1 MPLTVCALKSW
12 NAAACAHIEITDEG
26 DEDMKKIWPAV
37 LCLLFL
43 CSCGK
48 EIDRAEAMQEQYKNL
63 ASYETDVR
71 VSVPRGDETLVYA
84 LHLSAQG
91 DAVRATVSEPEE
103 LTGVGAVLEG
113 DKLTLTFDDLVL
125 DVGTL
130 SPRVSALNCVPLVL
144 QNFPKVYLD
153 SSGAETIGDVDALR
167 ADFSLTLSGE
177 TFACSLWLGASGVP
191 VYAEIAEN
199 DKIIAAAEFTNFIFG
214 DILSPDAAQ

>member
-1 MPLTVCALKSW
+1 
-12 NAAACAHIEITDEG
+12 
-26 DEDMKKIWPAV
+26 MKKVWPAV

-71 VSVPRGDETLVYA
+71 VSVPREDETLVYA

-130 SPRVSALNCVPLVL
+130 SPRVSALSCVPLVL
-144 QNFPKVYLD
+144 QNFPKSYLD
-153 SSGAETIGDVDALR
+153 SSGVETIGDIDALR

-177 TFACSLWLGASGVP
+177 TLACSLWLDASGAP

>member
-1 MPLTVCALKSW
+1 
-12 NAAACAHIEITDEG
+12 
-26 DEDMKKIWPAV
+26 MKKVWPAV
-37 LCLLFL
+37 FYLLFL

-103 LTGVGAVLEG
+103 LTGIAATLTG
-113 DKLTLTFDDLVL
+113 DALTLEYDGMAL
-125 DVGTL
+125 DAGTL

-144 QNFPKVYLD
+144 DGFSRAYLD
-153 SSGAETIGDVDALR
+153 SVGSETLDGKDTLR
-167 ADFSLTLSGE
+167 ADFSMTLGDE
-177 TFACSLWLGASGVP
+177 TLGGTVWFTDGGAP
-191 VYAEIAEN
+191 VYLEASEGG
-199 DKIIAAAEFTNFIFG
+199 KIIAAAEFTNFVFG
-214 DILSPDAAQ
+214 DILPSSTQN

>member
-1 MPLTVCALKSW
+1 MLMIRNGKIMLT
-12 NAAACAHIEITDEG
+12 
-26 DEDMKKIWPAV
+26 
-37 LCLLFL
+37 
-43 CSCGK
+43 
-48 EIDRAEAMQEQYKNL
+48 
-63 ASYETDVR
+63 
-71 VSVPRGDETLVYA
+71 RGDSAYITVTLK
-84 LHLSAQG
+84 AQ
-91 DAVRATVSEPEE
+91 D
-103 LTGVGAVLEG
+103 GAAYTMQAG

-130 SPRVSALNCVPLVL
+130 SPRVSALSCVPLVL

-153 SSGAETIGDVDALR
+153 SSGAETLGDVDTLR

-177 TFACSLWLGASGVP
+177 TLACSLWLDASGAP

>member
-1 MPLTVCALKSW
+1 M
-12 NAAACAHIEITDEG
+12 
-26 DEDMKKIWPAV
+26 
-37 LCLLFL
+37 LCLLIL

-48 EIDRAEAMQEQYKNL
+48 EIDRAEEVQEQYKNL

-71 VSVPRGDETLVYA
+71 VSVPREDETLHYTLSLEHSNGETRAAVLAPEA
-84 LHLSAQG
+84 LA
-91 DAVRATVSEPEE
+91 
-103 LTGVGAVLEG
+103 GVGAVLEG

-130 SPRVSALNCVPLVL
+130 SPHVSALSCVPLVL

-153 SSGAETIGDVDALR
+153 SSGAETLGDVETLR

-177 TFACSLWLGASGVP
+177 TLACSLWLDASGAP

>member
-1 MPLTVCALKSW
+1 
-12 NAAACAHIEITDEG
+12 
-26 DEDMKKIWPAV
+26 MKKIWPVV
-37 LCLLFL
+37 LCLLIL

-48 EIDRAEAMQEQYKNL
+48 ETDRAEAMQEQYKNL

-71 VSVPRGDETLVYA
+71 VSVPREDETLHYT
-84 LHLSAQG
+84 LSLEHSNGETRA
-91 DAVRATVSEPEE
+91 AVLAPEE

-130 SPRVSALNCVPLVL
+130 SPRVSALSCVPLVL

-153 SSGAETIGDVDALR
+153 SSGAETLGDVETLR

-177 TFACSLWLGASGVP
+177 TLACSLWLDASGAP

-214 DILSPDAAQ
+214 DILSSDAAQ

>member
-1 MPLTVCALKSW
+1 MR
-12 NAAACAHIEITDEG
+12 
-26 DEDMKKIWPAV
+26 KKG
-37 LCLLFL
+37 CLLL
-43 CSCGK
+43 AALALLLAGCGEK
-48 EIDRAEAMQEQYKNL
+48 TQKSAEDLQARYAQMQG
-63 ASYETDVR
+63 YEAIVETA
-71 VSVPRGDETLVYA
+71 VPREDETLHYTQREDET
-84 LHLSAQG
+84 LHYTLSLEHSNGETRA
-91 DAVRATVSEPEE
+91 AVLAPEE

-130 SPRVSALNCVPLVL
+130 SPRVSALSCVPLVL

-153 SSGAETIGDVDALR
+153 SSGAETLGDVETLR

-177 TFACSLWLGASGVP
+177 TLACSLWLDASGAP

-214 DILSPDAAQ
+214 DILSSDAAQ

>member
-1 MPLTVCALKSW
+1 MR
-12 NAAACAHIEITDEG
+12 
-26 DEDMKKIWPAV
+26 KKG
-37 LCLLFL
+37 CLLL
-43 CSCGK
+43 AALALLLAGCGEK
-48 EIDRAEAMQEQYKNL
+48 TQKSAEDLQARYAQMQG
-63 ASYETDVR
+63 YEAIVETA
-71 VSVPRGDETLVYA
+71 VPREDETLHYT
-84 LHLSAQG
+84 LSLEHSNGETRA
-91 DAVRATVSEPEE
+91 AVLAPEE

-130 SPRVSALNCVPLVL
+130 SL

-153 SSGAETIGDVDALR
+153 SLGAETLGDVDTLR

-177 TFACSLWLGASGVP
+177 TLACSLWLDASGAP

>member
-1 MPLTVCALKSW
+1 
-12 NAAACAHIEITDEG
+12 
-26 DEDMKKIWPAV
+26 MKKVWPAV
-37 LCLLFL
+37 LYLLIL

-48 EIDRAEAMQEQYKNL
+48 ETDRAEAMQEQYKNL

-71 VSVPRGDETLVYA
+71 VSVPREDETLVYA
-84 LHLSAQG
+84 LHLSTQG

-103 LTGVGAVLEG
+103 LMGVGAVLEG

-130 SPRVSALNCVPLVL
+130 SPRVSALSCVPLVL

-177 TFACSLWLGASGVP
+177 TFAWLALGSTPPARRCTPRSRKMTKLLPRRSLR
-191 VYAEIAEN
+191 
-199 DKIIAAAEFTNFIFG
+199 
-214 DILSPDAAQ
+214 ILFLVIYYRRTRRSSARRN

>member
-1 MPLTVCALKSW
+1 M
-12 NAAACAHIEITDEG
+12 
-26 DEDMKKIWPAV
+26 
-37 LCLLFL
+37 
-43 CSCGK
+43 
-48 EIDRAEAMQEQYKNL
+48 
-63 ASYETDVR
+63 
-71 VSVPRGDETLVYA
+71 
-84 LHLSAQG
+84 
-91 DAVRATVSEPEE
+91 
-103 LTGVGAVLEG
+103 GVGAVLEG

-130 SPRVSALNCVPLVL
+130 SPRVSALSCVPLVL

-177 TFACSLWLGASGVP
+177 TFACSLWLDASGAP

>member
-1 MPLTVCALKSW
+1 MR
-12 NAAACAHIEITDEG
+12 
-26 DEDMKKIWPAV
+26 KKG
-37 LCLLFL
+37 CLLL
-43 CSCGK
+43 AALALLLAGCGEK
-48 EIDRAEAMQEQYKNL
+48 TQKSAEDLQARYAQMQG
-63 ASYETDVR
+63 YEAIVETA
-71 VSVPRGDETLVYA
+71 VPRGDETLHYT
-84 LHLSAQG
+84 LSLEHSNGETRA
-91 DAVRATVSEPEE
+91 AVLAPEE

-130 SPRVSALNCVPLVL
+130 SPRVSALSCVPLVL

-153 SSGAETIGDVDALR
+153 SSGAETLGNVDTLR

-177 TFACSLWLGASGVP
+177 TLACSLWLDASGAP

>member
-1 MPLTVCALKSW
+1 
-12 NAAACAHIEITDEG
+12 
-26 DEDMKKIWPAV
+26 MKKVWPAV
-37 LCLLFL
+37 LYLLIL

-48 EIDRAEAMQEQYKNL
+48 ETDRAEAMQEQNL

-71 VSVPRGDETLVYA
+71 VSVPREDETLVYA
-84 LHLSAQG
+84 LHLSTQG

-103 LTGVGAVLEG
+103 LMGVGAVLEG

-130 SPRVSALNCVPLVL
+130 SPRVSALSCVPLVL

-177 TFACSLWLGASGVP
+177 TFACSLWLDASGAP

>member
-1 MPLTVCALKSW
+1 MR
-12 NAAACAHIEITDEG
+12 
-26 DEDMKKIWPAV
+26 KKG
-37 LCLLFL
+37 CLLL
-43 CSCGK
+43 AALALLLAGCGEK
-48 EIDRAEAMQEQYKNL
+48 TQKSAEDLQARYAQMQG
-63 ASYETDVR
+63 YEAIVETA
-71 VSVPRGDETLVYA
+71 VPREDETLHYT
-84 LHLSAQG
+84 LSLEHSNGETRA
-91 DAVRATVSEPEE
+91 AVLAPEE

-130 SPRVSALNCVPLVL
+130 SPRVSALSCVPLVL

-153 SSGAETIGDVDALR
+153 SSGAETLGDVDTLR

-177 TFACSLWLGASGVP
+177 TLACSRPASLNSRYASGAP

>member
-1 MPLTVCALKSW
+1 MR
-12 NAAACAHIEITDEG
+12 
-26 DEDMKKIWPAV
+26 KKG
-37 LCLLFL
+37 CLLL
-43 CSCGK
+43 AALALLLAGCGEK
-48 EIDRAEAMQEQYKNL
+48 TQKSAEDLQARYAQMQG
-63 ASYETDVR
+63 YEAIVETA
-71 VSVPRGDETLVYA
+71 VPREDETLHYT
-84 LHLSAQG
+84 LSLEHSNGETRA
-91 DAVRATVSEPEE
+91 AVLAPEE

-130 SPRVSALNCVPLVL
+130 SPRVSALSCVPLVL

-153 SSGAETIGDVDALR
+153 TLR

-177 TFACSLWLGASGVP
+177 TLACSLWLDASGAP

-214 DILSPDAAQ
+214 DILSSDAAQ

>member
-1 MPLTVCALKSW
+1 
-12 NAAACAHIEITDEG
+12 
-26 DEDMKKIWPAV
+26 MKKVWPAV
-37 LCLLFL
+37 LYLLIL

-130 SPRVSALNCVPLVL
+130 SPRVTDAQRRNVRLLALAWC
-144 QNFPKVYLD
+144 
-153 SSGAETIGDVDALR
+153 LR
-167 ADFSLTLSGE
+167 RA
-177 TFACSLWLGASGVP
+177 GVRR
-191 VYAEIAEN
+191 
-199 DKIIAAAEFTNFIFG
+199 DRGK
-214 DILSPDAAQ
+214 

>member
-1 MPLTVCALKSW
+1 MF
-12 NAAACAHIEITDEG
+12 
-26 DEDMKKIWPAV
+26 
-37 LCLLFL
+37 CLLFL

-48 EIDRAEAMQEQYKNL
+48 EIGRAEAMQEQYKNL

-71 VSVPRGDETLVYA
+71 VSVPREDETLVYA

-113 DKLTLTFDDLVL
+113 DKLALTFDDLVL

-130 SPRVSALNCVPLVL
+130 SPRVSALSCVPLVL

-177 TFACSLWLGASGVP
+177 TLACSLWLRCTPRSRKMTKLLP
-191 VYAEIAEN
+191 RRSLR
-199 DKIIAAAEFTNFIFG
+199 
-214 DILSPDAAQ
+214 ILFLVIYYRRTRCNSARRN

>member
-1 MPLTVCALKSW
+1 
-12 NAAACAHIEITDEG
+12 
-26 DEDMKKIWPAV
+26 MKKVWPAV
-37 LCLLFL
+37 LYLLIL

-48 EIDRAEAMQEQYKNL
+48 ETDRAEAMQEQYKNL

-71 VSVPRGDETLVYA
+71 VSVPREDETLVYA
-84 LHLSAQG
+84 LHLSTQG

-103 LTGVGAVLEG
+103 LMGVGAVLEG
-113 DKLTLTFDDLVL
+113 DKLTFDDLVL

-130 SPRVSALNCVPLVL
+130 SPRVSALSCVPLVL

-153 SSGAETIGDVDALR
+153 SAGAETIGDVGALR

-177 TFACSLWLGASGVP
+177 TFACSLWLDASGAP

>member
-1 MPLTVCALKSW
+1 
-12 NAAACAHIEITDEG
+12 
-26 DEDMKKIWPAV
+26 MKKIWPAV

-63 ASYETDVR
+63 ASYETDVH

-103 LTGVGAVLEG
+103 LMGVGAVLEG

-130 SPRVSALNCVPLVL
+130 SPRVSALSCVPLVL

-153 SSGAETIGDVDALR
+153 SGRGDDRRRRRAACRFFTDAQRRNVRLLALARRLR
-167 ADFSLTLSGE
+167 RA
-177 TFACSLWLGASGVP
+177 GVRR
-191 VYAEIAEN
+191 
-199 DKIIAAAEFTNFIFG
+199 DRGK
-214 DILSPDAAQ
+214 